1 MNSFETAPDAK
12 KLRIKPILDFGKK
25 VLPIVCPNPN
35 VSITALP
42 PKITIGCR

>member
-1 MNSFETAPDAK
+1 MIREP
-12 KLRIKPILDFGKK
+12 KLQLKPIVDFSKK

-35 VSITALP
+35 VSFSAPP